1 MYETAAEEFGSC
13 ALCEGPSASDNSD
26 RCRSRRSVVTAQV
39 QPAAMDPSLSNVGQ
53 FTGPRF
59 SHSHYQNNVVVQAA
73 VAVPSP
79 CKGSHH
85 GSVVANA
92 ERRSSMGDGSSPDP
106 AAGGASSSSDETS
119 TDCKD
124 SAYVSSERLTVMD
137 TSPPWMASS
146 PDLGSDVMFDRL
158 TELAIIAT
166 SPESP
171 LLRASPPLLGPPS
184 VDSGPGSPQARQ
196 RSLSLSALHSYA
208 RPPLPQR
215 QALGQYATPTQALS
229 ADTIGPSWDCSRRL
243 VLTPEDRSAAY
254 TLSTMAQQ
262 RVVVPVAVEPSTS
275 SAHCSPSKKGGGG
288 GNNTR
293 TRHVSWPDPSKPR
306 RPMNGFM
313 LFAQKHRGEY
323 SHLHPGKDNRAISVM
338 LGDQWRKMK
347 TEEKKMY
354 SQEAKVRADE
364 VKKVHPDCW
373 KRKRS
378 YSTSL

>member
-1 MYETAAEEFGSC
+1 MYETALGEFGSC
-13 ALCEGPSASDNSD
+13 ALLEETAVTDYASP
-26 RCRSRRSVVTAQV
+26 CRSRRSAATASLEA
-39 QPAAMDPSLSNVGQ
+39 AAMDPTFDSVGQ
-53 FTGPRF
+53 FTATKF
-59 SHSHYQNNVVVQAA
+59 SHSHYQNNIAVVA
-73 VAVPSP
+73 PSP
-79 CKGSHH
+79 CKGIHH
-85 GSVVANA
+85 GSIVIPA

-124 SAYVSSERLTVMD
+124 SAYVSSEKLTVMD
-137 TSPPWMASS
+137 TSPSWMASS
-146 PDLGSDVMFDRL
+146 PDLGPDVVFDRL

-184 VDSGPGSPQARQ
+184 SGSSPGSPQCRQ

-215 QALGQYATPTQALS
+215 QALGQCATPSPAFS
-229 ADTIGPSWDCSRRL
+229 ADTIAPSWDCGRRL

-254 TLSTMAQQ
+254 TLSTMAQH
-262 RVVVPVAVEPSTS
+262 RTVVPLPPEPSPS

-288 GNNTR
+288 NTR
-293 TRHVSWPDPSKPR
+293 TRHVSWPDPNKPR

-347 TEEKKMY
+347 SEEKKMY
-354 SQEAKVRADE
+354 SLEAKVRADE

>member
-1 MYETAAEEFGSC
+1 MPTGRRD
-13 ALCEGPSASDNSD
+13 SA
-26 RCRSRRSVVTAQV
+26 
-39 QPAAMDPSLSNVGQ
+39 
-53 FTGPRF
+53 
-59 SHSHYQNNVVVQAA
+59 
-73 VAVPSP
+73 
-79 CKGSHH
+79 
-85 GSVVANA
+85 
-92 ERRSSMGDGSSPDP
+92 GDGLDLT
-106 AAGGASSSSDETS
+106 AGASSSSDETS

-124 SAYVSSERLTVMD
+124 SAYVSSEGLPLMD
-137 TSPPWMASS
+137 TSPPPMRS
-146 PDLGSDVMFDRL
+146 PCPMGPEMVYDRL
-158 TELAIIAT
+158 TALAIIAT

-171 LLRASPPLLGPPS
+171 LLSDSSPPSEPLPAG
-184 VDSGPGSPQARQ
+184 RQ
-196 RSLSLSALHSYA
+196 RSFSLSALHSYA
-208 RPPLPQR
+208 RPPLPQHLSHAVSHCPSAFGR
-215 QALGQYATPTQALS
+215 SDQELGFV
-229 ADTIGPSWDCSRRL
+229 DTSSTTRGPGL

-262 RVVVPVAVEPSTS
+262 RTVVAPAPAEPTS
-275 SAHCSPSKKGGGG
+275 SAQNSPSKKAGSGG
-288 GNNTR
+288 NTR

-347 TEEKKMY
+347 SEEKKLY
-354 SQEAKVRADE
+354 SLEAKVRADE